1 MVFNSIKNTEPF
13 MYNNLSIDEVDS
25 FKYLGMT
32 FNRRA
37 NFKHS
42 QRILIQQALKAKA
55 TLECHVNKHKYMPVR
70 DIFDLFDTLVTP
82 ILIFDSE
89 IWGIN
94 ISKEVEQFHLTFMK
108 RILEGKSTTNNC
120 LVYSETGRYP
130 LYICIYKRIIKY
142 WLKLTITPEHR
153 YTYII
158 YNKYNSTS
166 WSLFVRRL
174 LYENRFGCVWETDA
188 VGINH
193 ALFIKQFELRLM
205 DTFQQVYRADIA
217 NSNRCSLY
225 YRLNR
230 EFVMAGYLNKVHIQ
244 SHRRAMS
251 KLRLSSHRLM
261 IERGRWLKIIPDNRL
276 CTGTIAATCLT
287 YLNCMDHKNDAWG
300 VDNVSNS
307 HVIED
312 EFHVICICPRYT
324 DIRNEFIKPYYTTR
338 PSMIKFSQLL
348 NTENVRDE
356 DIRFIYKITACYL

>member
-1 MVFNSIKNTEPF
+1 M
-13 MYNNLSIDEVDS
+13 
-25 FKYLGMT
+25 
-32 FNRRA
+32 
-37 NFKHS
+37 
-42 QRILIQQALKAKA
+42 
-55 TLECHVNKHKYMPVR
+55 
-70 DIFDLFDTLVTP
+70 
-82 ILIFDSE
+82 
-89 IWGIN
+89 
-94 ISKEVEQFHLTFMK
+94 
-108 RILEGKSTTNNC
+108 
-120 LVYSETGRYP
+120 
-130 LYICIYKRIIKY
+130 YICIYKRIIKY

-166 WSLFVRRL
+166 WSLFVRKL
-174 LYENRFGCVWETDA
+174 LYENGFGCVWETDA

-205 DTFQQVYRADIA
+205 DTFQQVCRADIA

-230 EFVMAGYLNKVHIQ
+230 EFVMASYLNKVHIQ

-261 IERGRWLKIIPDNRL
+261 IERGRWLKIIPENRL
-276 CTGTIAATCLT
+276 CTVC
-287 YLNCMDHKNDAWG
+287 
-300 VDNVSNS
+300 

-324 DIRNEFIKPYYTTR
+324 DIRNAFIKPYYTTR

-348 NTENVRDE
+348 NTENVKEMRTLAS
-356 DIRFIYKITACYL
+356 FIKSLSVIYDAYLFNYVYK